1 MQSLSEILSN
11 RNFDEP
17 TEVTAL
23 RSYIYTQYDVTPTIT
38 VQKDYIVLR
47 VPSAALANNL
57 KMDQLAIS
65 RFCKLTKK
73 LVIRAGQ

>member
-1 MQSLSEILSN
+1 MQSLGDILSN

-23 RSYIYTQYDVTPTIT
+23 RTFVQERYDVTPTIT
-38 VQKDYIVLR
+38 LQKDYIVLR

-57 KMDQLAIS
+57 KMEQLEIT

-73 LVIRAGQ
+73 LVIRTGQ